1 MRHSKRSRV
10 AVIGTG
16 MVGMSYAY
24 SLLPKGLFHEMV
36 LIDLDARRAEG
47 EAMDLNHAL
56 PFAVPMN
63 IWAGTYAD
71 CKDCD
76 MVVLTAG
83 ANQAPGETRLDL
95 ATKNI
100 NIMRTVTEQVMNA
113 GFNGIFLVASN
124 PVDVLTAAVAKFS
137 GLPEG
142 RVIGSG
148 TVLDTAR
155 FRYLLGHHF
164 HVDPHNV
171 HAYIIGEHGD
181 SELPV
186 WSHAYVGAKQV
197 LEILDAND
205 EQDRATMDAIFK
217 DVVTAAY
224 QIIQRK
230 RATYYAIGMGLLRV
244 SEAIMHDE
252 KAILTASVNPGGAYG
267 LCDICIGL
275 PAVIN
280 RDGVRELIELNLS
293 ADEREKLFVSASV
306 IQNVLRQNG
315 L

>member
-1 MRHSKRSRV
+1 MREMKRSRV

-16 MVGMSYAY
+16 MVGMSFAYA
-24 SLLPKGLFHEMV
+24 LLPKGLFHEMV
-36 LIDLDARRAEG
+36 LIDLDERRAEG

-56 PFAVPMN
+56 PFAVPMK

-71 CKDCD
+71 CADCD
-76 MVVLTAG
+76 LVVLTAG

-95 ATKNI
+95 AAKNI
-100 NIMRTVTEQVMNA
+100 KIMRSITEQIMQS
-113 GFNGIFLVASN
+113 GFNGIILVASN
-124 PVDVLTAAVAKFS
+124 PVDVLTAAVASFS
-137 GLPEG
+137 GLPSG

-155 FRYLLGHHF
+155 FRFLLGNHF
-164 HVDPHNV
+164 HIDPHNV

-181 SELPV
+181 SELAV

-197 LEILDAND
+197 LEILDQND
-205 EQDRATMDAIFK
+205 VQDGATMDAIFK

-230 RATYYAIGMGLLRV
+230 RATYYAIGMGLLRI

-252 KAILTASVNPGGAYG
+252 KSILTVSVNPGGAYG
-267 LCDICIGL
+267 LHDISIGL
-275 PAVIN
+275 PAVID
-280 RDGVRELIELNLS
+280 RDGVREVVELNLS
-293 ADEREKLFVSASV
+293 ADEREKLTASASV
-306 IQNVLRQNG
+306 IKNVLQQNG